1 MKLAPD
7 LNDTLRRDGPD
18 AVRARMD
25 GAWKYNGSARLI
37 IPSGEFV
44 ANYTPPDYALDG
56 ILQKKRVY
64 SLTGRTGDGKT
75 AIKLDLT
82 YRFAANVM
90 LAGREVSRCRVLYL
104 AGENPDDVRGRW
116 IAMGDHLGF
125 ETKTIDVHFV
135 PGIFKV
141 SEMFAQLEDEVRAM
155 GGVGAV
161 MVDTSAAFFEG
172 DAENDN
178 VQAGDH
184 GRMLR
189 RLTYLPGGPVVIVG
203 CHPAKHATN
212 DNMLPRGG
220 GALIAELDGNL
231 TAIAREKVVE
241 MSWAGKFRGP
251 DFDPISFEIASVTS
265 ERLKDSRGKS
275 VWTAIA
281 RPIGSA
287 RREEIE
293 DEVRSNEDQV
303 LLVLD
308 QSPDYSMAQIAK
320 SLGWLSEKVNERGQR
335 EPLKARVQR
344 ALGVLK
350 GEKLADTTRGKWA
363 LTDKGKKTAKALRE
377 KAF

>member
-1 MKLAPD
+1 MD
-7 LNDTLRRDGPD
+7 D
-18 AVRARMD
+18 AR
-25 GAWKYNGSARLI
+25 KYNGSAERRLI

-44 ANYTPPDYALDG
+44 AGYRPPDYALDG

-82 YRFAANVM
+82 YRFAAEVP
-90 LAGREVSRCRVLYL
+90 LAGRDVSRSRVLYL

-125 ETKTIDVHFV
+125 STKGIGVHFV

-141 SEMFAQLEDEVRAM
+141 SEMYDQLREEVLAI

-178 VQAGDH
+178 VQAGNH

-189 RLTYLPGGPVVIVG
+189 RLTELPGGPVVVVG

-231 TAIAREKVVE
+231 TAIAKEKIVA
-241 MSWAGKFRGP
+241 MHWAGKFRGP
-251 DFDPISFEIASVTS
+251 DFEPISFEINSVTS
-265 ERLKDSRGKS
+265 EMLKDSKGKS

-281 RPIGSA
+281 KPIGSA
-287 RREEIE
+287 REAEIE

-308 QSPDYSMAQIAK
+308 QSPDFSMSQIAR
-320 SLGWLSEKVNERGQR
+320 SLKWFSPTVNERGEK
-335 EPLKARVQR
+335 EPLKAKVQR

-350 GEKLADTTRGKWA
+350 VEKMADTTRGKWA
-363 LTDKGKKTAKALRE
+363 LTDKGKKSRQSLAVKGFLGTAVSSYRRITPYIK
-377 KAF
+377 